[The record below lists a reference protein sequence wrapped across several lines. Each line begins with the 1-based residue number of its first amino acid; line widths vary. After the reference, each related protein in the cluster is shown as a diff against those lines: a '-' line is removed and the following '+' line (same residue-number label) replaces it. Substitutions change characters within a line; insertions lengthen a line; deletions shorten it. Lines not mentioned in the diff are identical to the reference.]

1 MSNLTY
7 TFYHLPNKE
16 PVGLCNKI
24 VQGYLLKWSM
34 KKCLRINYYAF
45 NQEFKSDDINQFALD
60 FFRDN
65 NVANNLQAS
74 FNEFAGS
81 NIARVQTESIPC
93 TVTSMAFFD
102 KLLDPNNGIVCFS
115 GTGDDGIHAI
125 HQCMEVCKNGI
136 YISNKLKMMLFD
148 DECEEYFLYNEDERA
163 EFMFRLLQ
171 HFSIGGQWCQDDVVV
186 EPYLDA
192 IKYIYKDLLAVEKIP
207 ESGIQVSSKMYQV
220 VAFDSNDTV
229 LFPKEI
235 KSPIPYSFAYLV
247 VNPKSRTVAL
257 FFHNVGDKIYT

>member
-1 MSNLTY
+1 MSTTY
-7 TFYHLPNKE
+7 TFYHLSNKE

-34 KKCLRINYYAF
+34 KECLRINYYAF
-45 NQEFKSDDINQFALD
+45 NQEFKSDDISQFALD

-65 NVANNLQAS
+65 NVAKNLQSS
-74 FNEFAGS
+74 FNQFSGS
-81 NIARVQTESIPC
+81 NVTRVQTESIPC

-102 KLLDPNNGIVCFS
+102 KLLDPNKGIVCCN
-115 GTGDDGIHAI
+115 GTGDDGNHTI
-125 HQCMEVCKNGI
+125 HQCMEVFKNDI
-136 YISNKLKMMLFD
+136 YISNKLKMMLFE
-148 DECEEYFLYNEDERA
+148 DECDEYFLYSEDERA

-171 HFSIGGQWCQDDVVV
+171 HFSIGGRWCQDDVVI

-192 IKYIYKDLLAVEKIP
+192 IKYVYKDLLAVEKIP
-207 ESGIQVSSKMYQV
+207 GSGIQVSSKMYQV

-229 LFPKEI
+229 LFPKES
-235 KSPIPYSFAYLV
+235 KNSIPYSFAYLV

-257 FFHNVGDKIYT
+257 FFHNVGDTIYT

>member
-1 MSNLTY
+1 MSTVTY

-74 FNEFAGS
+74 FNQFAGS
-81 NIARVQTESIPC
+81 NIARVQTKSIPC

-115 GTGDDGIHAI
+115 GTGDDGIHTI
-125 HQCMEVCKNGI
+125 HQCMEVYKNGI
-136 YISNKLKMMLFD
+136 YISNKLKMMLFE

-192 IKYIYKDLLAVEKIP
+192 IKYIYKDLLSVEKIP
-207 ESGIQVSSKMYQV
+207 ESGMQISSKMYQV
-220 VAFDSNDTV
+220 VAFDSNDTA